1 MAYYEI
7 CPTLVLA
14 SNPNTASTL
23 LKKVPDPT
31 NRLGTYAYRLP
42 ASKVKGIWISYEDP
56 EVAGKK
62 AYYAKLKGL
71 GGVAIV
77 DLSLDDFKGSCDATR
92 TQFPILRAV
101 KLNL

>member
-7 CPTLVLA
+7 CPLLVTSSA
-14 SNPNTASTL
+14 SSAATL
-23 LKKVPDPT
+23 LKKVPDPQ

-62 AYYAKLKGL
+62 AYYARSKGL
-71 GGVAIV
+71 GGIAIV
-77 DLSLDDFKGSCDATR
+77 DLSNDDFRGSCDATH
-92 TQFPILRAV
+92 TKFPILVKA